1 MDLIVEL
8 AGEENDEIERE
19 IMALMNVDERN
30 ISESQVKPF
39 QNSDLSFRGFGTI
52 YVQSTITIR

>member
-39 QNSDLSFRGFGTI
+39 QNSDSSFLGSGKINIDLKLRF
-52 YVQSTITIR
+52 